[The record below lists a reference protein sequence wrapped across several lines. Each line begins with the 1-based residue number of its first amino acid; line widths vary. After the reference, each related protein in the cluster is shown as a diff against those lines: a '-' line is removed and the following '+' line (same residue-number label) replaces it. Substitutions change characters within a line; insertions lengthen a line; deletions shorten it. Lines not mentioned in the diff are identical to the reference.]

1 MKAMAQRTPVL
12 KVERLTKRYG
22 SKEVVRE
29 VSFALNHGEIKVLM
43 GPSGG
48 GKSTLLQ
55 CINFLVIPDEGRVW
69 LEGKEI
75 LHSQKKDLYAYRQKV
90 GMIFQDFNLF
100 DHLTALGNVEIA
112 LLKVRKM
119 SKGEARDRA
128 VGELERVGLK
138 EHIQKYPAQLSG
150 GQKQRVSIAR
160 ALAMDPKV
168 MLLDEPTSALDPE
181 LITEVLSV
189 IRALGAEGMPM
200 ILATHQI
207 EFASDLADEIIFME
221 DGAVVESGPPARILS
236 QAECAR
242 TREFCSKL
250 SGLYTSPSLAKGG

>member
-1 MKAMAQRTPVL
+1 MKAMTQESPVL
-12 KVERLTKRYG
+12 KVEKITKRYG

-29 VSFALNHGEIKVLM
+29 VSFGLNQGEIKVLM

-55 CINFLVIPDEGRVW
+55 CINFLVIPDEGRIW

-75 LHSQKKDLYAYRQKV
+75 LLSQKKDLYAYRQKV

-100 DHLTALGNVEIA
+100 DHLTALRNVEIA

-119 SKGEARDRA
+119 AKSEARERA
-128 VGELERVGLK
+128 LGELERVGLK
-138 EHIQKYPAQLSG
+138 DHTKKYPAQLSG

-181 LITEVLSV
+181 LITEVISV
-189 IRALGAEGMPM
+189 IRALGADGMPM

-207 EFASDLADEIIFME
+207 EFAGDLADEIIFME
-221 DGAVVESGPPARILS
+221 DGAIVETGPPARILS

-242 TREFCSKL
+242 TREFCAKL
-250 SGLYTSPSLAKGG
+250 TGLYGESR